1 MNCKNCKTE
10 LNSKFCPDCGQPA
23 KLKRIDGH
31 YIIHEIEH
39 ILHFESG
46 ILFTIRELIINPGEN
61 IRNYLLENRSRLIK
75 PIVFI
80 IVCSLIYSI
89 TINIFH
95 IEDNYIKFEG
105 GQSTASD
112 MFKWIQEHYGYAN
125 IIMGL
130 FITMWLKIFFR
141 KYNYNIFE
149 ILILLCFIM
158 GVSMLIFSLFALF
171 QGLIKINLMT
181 IGGIIG
187 IGYCSWAIGH
197 FFGKSR
203 VFNYVKAFFAYILG
217 MITFTISTILV
228 GIIIDLITKQ

>member
-105 GQSTASD
+105 RQSTASD

-125 IIMGL
+125 VIMGL

-203 VFNYVKAFFAYILG
+203 VFNYVKALFAYILG

>member
-105 GQSTASD
+105 GQSTTSD

>member
-23 KLKRIDGH
+23 KPKRIDGH

-105 GQSTASD
+105 RQSTASD

-125 IIMGL
+125 VIMGL

>member
-23 KLKRIDGH
+23 KPKRIDGH

-105 GQSTASD
+105 RQSTASD

-125 IIMGL
+125 VIMGL

-203 VFNYVKAFFAYILG
+203 VFNYVKALFAYILG